1 MNKIFIVKAKRR
13 WGKSVNTCDENFGRK
28 MMGILFTHLYYN
40 VNESLK
46 FEISFNENLF
56 FSNLPM

>member
-1 MNKIFIVKAKRR
+1 
-13 WGKSVNTCDENFGRK
+13 